1 MSSDEKLMDKAEEIV
16 RGMLMGFSVAVHG
29 CGSKIKVIDC
39 VLNILRVAGVKIVRL
54 RGYDQTCPLV
64 RSFSSGIMGTSKRST
79 IRTQSDVLKAI
90 ERSNAK
96 IFVLVDS
103 IDGSVLRA
111 HQEFLSEVA
120 SKPNVHLCASV
131 DHSKVGLLWSP
142 PQTRRFRWI
151 WMEAN
156 TYLPYTQEVKD
167 LVPFWRDLIEGR
179 TDAAALSLKTL
190 GSFTDKHRELVKL
203 MAKMQLDMLQVA
215 TKKSKTGDDENQDPK
230 TAGQIRSL
238 ELLKW
243 SKKLMIADS
252 LPKLKNI
259 LQELLD
265 HRLVMDAKERETG
278 NELFWLPFDRQR
290 LENVAEGN
298 FK

>member
-1 MSSDEKLMDKAEEIV
+1 MDKAEEIV

-64 RSFSSGIMGTSKRST
+64 RSFSAGILGTSKRTT

-90 ERSNAK
+90 DRSNAK

-131 DHSKVGLLWSP
+131 DHCKVGLLWSP

-167 LVPFWRDLIEGR
+167 LVPFWRDLIDGR

-203 MAKMQLDMLQVA
+203 MAKMQLDMLQV
-215 TKKSKTGDDENQDPK
+215 TKKKSKTGDDENQDPK

-265 HRLVMDAKERETG
+265 HRLVMQAKERETG

-290 LENVAEGN
+290 LENVSEGN